1 MHRMLKS
8 MTGFGKA
15 TGTYHTKK
23 ITVEIRSLNSK
34 SLDLSTRI
42 PSHFKELDAHMRKMV
57 LATCGRGKID
67 FALSVDVAEA
77 EQSKSINEKKA
88 MAYFDE
94 LKALEKVIGEES
106 SDYLSMILR
115 MPDIYSSVKS
125 DLTEDEKEIVFSV
138 AKEAIESLNTFRRK
152 EGEDLQLEFQER
164 IDEIRSFLLEV
175 PKYEQERIEI
185 IRERM
190 KKGLEEIQS
199 GSYDDN
205 RFEQEMIFYIEKL
218 DVAEEKMRL
227 SNHLT
232 YFEETMILNESGK
245 KLGFIAQEIGREI
258 NTLGSKSNHAEMQ
271 KLVIGMKDN
280 LEKIKEQIL
289 NTL

>member
-125 DLTEDEKEIVFSV
+125 DLTEDEKEIVFTV